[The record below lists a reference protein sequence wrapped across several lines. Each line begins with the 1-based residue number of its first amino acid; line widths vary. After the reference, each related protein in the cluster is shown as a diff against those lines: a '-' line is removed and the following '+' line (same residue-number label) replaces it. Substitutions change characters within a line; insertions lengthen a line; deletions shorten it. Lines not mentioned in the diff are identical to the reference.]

1 MNWLNVHDLEGWH
14 PSDSSF
20 EIEDDKREI
29 VASLN
34 IIFTNLTRGNRAK
47 PVALKPISMKFLS
60 LPPPVSQYVVPCT
73 ARSIRT
79 ASWNIQDRYSKR
91 LHKLHH
97 SPKTFNFNLSFL
109 FYPLLLL
116 RIDEENSKITHR
128 MYIRKYIGK
137 KKESKI
143 LQPLLLSLN
152 AYAWIVD
159 GPV

>member
-60 LPPPVSQYVVPCT
+60 LPSSRFAIRCSLYRAFNTDCLVKYS
-73 ARSIRT
+73 RSILET
-79 ASWNIQDRYSKR
+79 LA
-91 LHKLHH
+91 
-97 SPKTFNFNLSFL
+97 
-109 FYPLLLL
+109 
-116 RIDEENSKITHR
+116 
-128 MYIRKYIGK
+128 
-137 KKESKI
+137 
-143 LQPLLLSLN
+143 
-152 AYAWIVD
+152 
-159 GPV
+159 

>member
-47 PVALKPISMKFLS
+47 PVALKPISMKSPS

-128 MYIRKYIGK
+128 MYIQDVNISGK
-137 KKESKI
+137 KRKAKFSN
-143 LQPLLLSLN
+143 LFFFP
-152 AYAWIVD
+152 
-159 GPV
+159 

>member
-47 PVALKPISMKFLS
+47 PVALKPISMKSPS
-60 LPPPVSQYVVPCT
+60 LPPSISQYVVPCT

-79 ASWNIQDRYSKR
+79 AS
-91 LHKLHH
+91 
-97 SPKTFNFNLSFL
+97 
-109 FYPLLLL
+109 
-116 RIDEENSKITHR
+116 
-128 MYIRKYIGK
+128 
-137 KKESKI
+137 
-143 LQPLLLSLN
+143 
-152 AYAWIVD
+152 
-159 GPV
+159 